1 MPGVTICFDP
11 GHGGRDPGAIGP
23 SGLKEKDVTLAV
35 CMRFDG
41 IFKNAAKVKLTRI
54 ADAELADNMVH
65 DLYARARIA
74 NQCRADVFISVHCNS
89 SPNPNAHGVEVWTC
103 WGTTPADRLAER
115 IVGSFKRNLPEL
127 AVRTDMTDGDSD
139 KEANFIVLTAT
150 AMPAVLVEL
159 PFISNPKEEMLLKDA
174 GFQLQA
180 ARAIAEGVAEY
191 LGMTLP
197 EEWDP
202 EKEIAKLRERR
213 IITGKHKPRD
223 PVTWGEFATVVN
235 RILEGR
241 F

>member
-1 MPGVTICFDP
+1 
-11 GHGGRDPGAIGP
+11 
-23 SGLKEKDVTLAV
+23 VTLAV

-41 IFKNAAKVKLTRI
+41 VFKNAAKVKLTRI
-54 ADAELADNMVH
+54 ADTELADNMVH

-74 NQCRADVFISVHCNS
+74 NQCRADVFVSVHCNS

-103 WGTTPADRLAER
+103 RGDTGADKLAEC
-115 IVGSFKRNLPEL
+115 IISSFRRNLPEL
-127 AVRTDMTDGDSD
+127 TIRTDMTDGDSD
-139 KEANFIVLTAT
+139 KEADFIVLTAT

-159 PFISNPKEEMLLKDA
+159 PFISNPKEEMLLKD
-174 GFQLQA
+174 GRYQLKLAQ
-180 ARAIAEGVAEY
+180 AIAEGVAEY
-191 LGMTLP
+191 LGITLP

-202 EKEIAKLRERR
+202 EKEIAKLRERG
-213 IITGKHKPRD
+213 IITGEHKSRD